1 MHLKVANSY
10 GTHKAETVSHCLK
23 KKRILAK
30 INFKKAAGMVN

>member
-23 KKRILAK
+23 KRILAK
-30 INFKKAAGMVN
+30 KKISKKEAGMVN